1 MDAKNAENGCSN
13 IQESQEISLHDS
25 QALQISQLVQAI
37 SAQTRTVASL
47 TNAIDQLIVTNQ
59 QLVAIFIDQFGK
71 DSDSSELDSHL

>member
-13 IQESQEISLHDS
+13 IQESQEISLRDS

-59 QLVAIFIDQFGK
+59 QLVAIFVDQFGD
-71 DSDSSELDSHL
+71 DSQTGQADTEL